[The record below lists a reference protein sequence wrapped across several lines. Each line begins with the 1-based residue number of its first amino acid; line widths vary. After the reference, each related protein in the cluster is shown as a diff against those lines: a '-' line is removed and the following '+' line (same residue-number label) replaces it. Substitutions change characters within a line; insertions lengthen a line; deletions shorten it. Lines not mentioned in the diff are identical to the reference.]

1 MQMSSPALAPHWSG
15 PTRAPALVDEA
26 RATTRSV
33 ARTFSLACRLLP
45 RSVRDDVY
53 LLYLVFRT
61 LDDLVDDGRPEAE
74 GQVAAVAA
82 WAEGRAGPSTREV
95 EVLEGLAARY
105 PLPLEALSEFCA
117 GMRQDLALETFA
129 SEADLDRYCF
139 RVAGTVGLVMTS
151 LLGTRDAVRAQPAAA
166 ALGMAMQ
173 RTNILRD
180 IDEDAEN
187 GRVYLAEETLAR
199 HGVAAP
205 GRREALLREQI
216 ARADELYDQGLPGTR
231 LLLRGGRAVAA
242 AGAMY
247 REILRQIERDG
258 LGVRPGRSAVRP
270 ARKALVGAR
279 AALRG

>member
-1 MQMSSPALAPHWSG
+1 
-15 PTRAPALVDEA
+15 
-26 RATTRSV
+26 
-33 ARTFSLACRLLP
+33 
-45 RSVRDDVY
+45 
-53 LLYLVFRT
+53 
-61 LDDLVDDGRPEAE
+61 
-74 GQVAAVAA
+74 
-82 WAEGRAGPSTREV
+82 
-95 EVLEGLAARY
+95 
-105 PLPLEALSEFCA
+105 
-117 GMRQDLALETFA
+117 
-129 SEADLDRYCF
+129 
-139 RVAGTVGLVMTS
+139 VMTS